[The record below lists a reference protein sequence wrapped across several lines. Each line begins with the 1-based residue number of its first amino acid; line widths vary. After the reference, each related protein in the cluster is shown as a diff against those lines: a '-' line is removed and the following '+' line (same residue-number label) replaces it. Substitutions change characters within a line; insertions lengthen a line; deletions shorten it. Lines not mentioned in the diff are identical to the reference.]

1 MKKLTS
7 VFLLAA
13 LVFGMQSCKK
23 DSGPSDELK
32 KAAVDN
38 YAAIVY
44 ANYSDALSTAQTLK
58 TKIYAFVANPTD
70 AGLQEAKEAWIAARF
85 PYGQTEVYRF
95 YNGPIDDANG
105 PEGLMNAWPLA
116 EAYIDYVTGSDNAG
130 IINDTTNY
138 PVINKALIESL
149 NEVGADDNISTG
161 YHAIEFLLWGQDH
174 STSGPGNRP
183 YTDYVTGG
191 TAKNQARRG
200 DYLKAAAELLVE
212 NLQYVTDQ
220 WTPTGSN
227 YRNSFVNGDVNAAL
241 TKVIQGMGFL
251 SKGELAG
258 ERLEVVYDE
267 QSQEHEHSCFSDNTH
282 NDMRMNILGIYNVY
296 NGSYTRTD
304 GTVITGTSIYD
315 VLKAK
320 DENVANDTKSA
331 IQDSKDKVYLIPAP
345 FDQQFEAGSAGRP
358 IIKNAID
365 ALKLQGDKLAVAA
378 QALGYTITIE

>member
-1 MKKLTS
+1 MKKFTS

-58 TKIYAFVANPTD
+58 TKIDAFVANPTD

-174 STSGPGNRP
+174 STTGPGNRP

-220 WTPTGSN
+220 WAPTGSN

-304 GTVITGTSIYD
+304 GTAITGTSIYD

-320 DENVANDTKSA
+320 DENVANDTKNA

>member
-58 TKIYAFVANPTD
+58 TKIDAFVANPTD